1 MMEKN
6 FTKIIFAII
15 FVLTTL
21 MGGSTAWAGN
31 GNASYVK
38 DELLIQFHRNVDKGK
53 KDRVLAEE
61 ESEELE
67 EISPIRVK
75 RIRVPASRIEKVKAA
90 LSKNPHVSFVEYN
103 YIAQAVI
110 TPNDEKYPSQWHLS
124 AIAAPEGWDINTGS
138 QNVAIAIIDS
148 GITAQHED
156 LYGKI
161 MPGYNFLLNNTD
173 TSDVHGHGTAVSGSA
188 AAISNNF
195 TGVAGVAWGNPIM
208 PLLVVNSS
216 GSARYSDIARA
227 ITYAVDNGV
236 RVMNISIAGSSS
248 SWTLQNAADYAWNN
262 DAVIFAA
269 AGNSNSSIQYYP
281 AACDNVV
288 AVSATTSSDG
298 KASFSNH
305 GSWIDIAAPGVS
317 ILTTNKSGY
326 SNGSGTSFS
335 SPIAAGLGAL
345 VISANPSLT
354 NAQVVNIIEQNA
366 DDLGDAGFDPLFGHG
381 RINVY
386 KSILAATGAVPD
398 TDSTEPSV
406 SITSPVDGDEVS
418 ENISVNVSATDNVGV
433 TEVELYI
440 NDELLDVDASKP
452 FSFYWNIQNY
462 PDGYYELVAFAYDR
476 AGNVGQSVPVIVHV
490 SKTIQDDTEPP
501 LVSIM
506 SPEDGS
512 LIRIGEKVEVSASDN
527 VRVSKVKFYF
537 DGRIRATKNES
548 SNGHYTIRLNQR
560 KLSSG
565 DHVISVKAY
574 DDAGNV
580 GTDSITVHK

>member
-1 MMEKN
+1 
-6 FTKIIFAII
+6 
-15 FVLTTL
+15 
-21 MGGSTAWAGN
+21 
-31 GNASYVK
+31 
-38 DELLIQFHRNVDKGK
+38 
-53 KDRVLAEE
+53 
-61 ESEELE
+61 
-67 EISPIRVK
+67 
-75 RIRVPASRIEKVKAA
+75 VKAA

-110 TPNDEKYPSQWHLS
+110 TPNDEKYPSQWHLP

-148 GITAQHED
+148 GITAQHAD

-195 TGVAGVAWGNPIM
+195 TGVSGVAWGNPIM
-208 PLLVVNSS
+208 PLVVVNSS

-236 RVMNISIAGSSS
+236 RVMNISIAGTSS

-269 AGNSNSSIQYYP
+269 AGNSNSSNQYYP

-288 AVSATTSSDG
+288 AVSATTSRDG
-298 KASFSNH
+298 KASFSNY

-326 SNGSGTSFS
+326 STSSGTSFS

-345 VISANPSLT
+345 VMSANSSLT
-354 NAQVVNIIEQNA
+354 NAQVVDIIEQNA
-366 DDLGDAGFDPLFGHG
+366 DDLGNTGFDPLFGHG

-386 KSILAATGAVPD
+386 KSILAATGAVPE
-398 TDSTEPSV
+398 TDITEPSV
-406 SITSPVDGDEVS
+406 SITSPVNGDEVS
-418 ENISVNVSATDNVGV
+418 ESISVNISATDNVGV

-440 NDELLDVDASKP
+440 NDELLGVDSTRP

-476 AGNVGQSVPVIVHV
+476 AGNAGQSEPVIVHV

-501 LVSIM
+501 LTSII
-506 SPEDGS
+506 SPMDGS
-512 LIRIGEKVEVSASDN
+512 QIRRGIYIAASASDN
-527 VRVSKVKFYF
+527 VRVSKVEFYI
-537 DGRIRATKNES
+537 DGMLRAIKTEPRK
-548 SNGHYTIRLNQR
+548 GLYWMRLNSR
-560 KLSSG
+560 KLAYG
-565 DHVISVKAY
+565 DHVISVNAY
-574 DDAGNV
+574 DEAGNV
-580 GTDSITVHK
+580 GMHSITVHK